1 MQRRHFIAG
10 LTALSA
16 LPITSNLARAQQ
28 ARAPISDP
36 DVLLY
41 AGIHGE
47 AFDIPPVDVS
57 LIRPDYRRQ
66 LTDYTTTER
75 PGTIVVDTAHRF
87 LYLVEEGGKAM
98 RYGVGIGRDGF
109 TWSGRGE
116 IRLKR
121 EWPTWTP
128 PTEMIVRQ
136 PELEPYRNG
145 MAPGLDNPLGA
156 RALYIFQDGRDTLYR
171 VHGTNDPATIGLAV
185 SSGCVR
191 LVNQDVIDLYSRVPV
206 GSAIVVQ
213 QTA

>member
-10 LTALSA
+10 LTAMSA
-16 LPITSNLARAQQ
+16 LPMTLNRAHAQQ
-28 ARAPISDP
+28 ATAPTADP
-36 DVLLY
+36 DALLY
-41 AGIHGE
+41 PGIHNE

-57 LIRPDYRRQ
+57 LIRPGYRRQ
-66 LTDYTTTER
+66 LTNYTTTER
-75 PGTIVVDTAHRF
+75 PGTIVVDTTHRY
-87 LYLVEEGGKAM
+87 LYLVAEDGKAM

-128 PTEMIVRQ
+128 PSEMIVRQ
-136 PELEPYRNG
+136 PELEPYRKG

-171 VHGTNDPATIGLAV
+171 VHGTSDPATIGLAV

-191 LVNQDVIDLYSRVPV
+191 LINQDVVDLYNRVAV

>member
-1 MQRRHFIAG
+1 MQRRHFLAG
-10 LTALSA
+10 LTTISA
-16 LPITSNLARAQQ
+16 LPVISNLAHAQQ
-28 ARAPISDP
+28 AVAPSYDP

-47 AFDIPPVDVS
+47 AFDIPPADVS
-57 LIRPDYRRQ
+57 LILPGYRRR
-66 LTDYTTTER
+66 TIDYTTTER
-75 PGTIVVDTAHRF
+75 PGTIVVDTGHRY
-87 LYLVEEGGKAM
+87 LYLVAEGGKAI
-98 RYGVGIGRDGF
+98 RYGIGVGRDGF

-121 EWPTWTP
+121 EWPKWTP
-128 PTEMIVRQ
+128 PAEMIVRQ

-191 LVNQDVIDLYSRVPV
+191 LMNQDVIDLYNRVPV
-206 GSAIVVQ
+206 GSQIVVQ
-213 QTA
+213 QAV

>member
-1 MQRRHFIAG
+1 MKRRHFLAG
-10 LTALSA
+10 LAAISA
-16 LPITSNLARAQQ
+16 SPITLNATLAQRVAV
-28 ARAPISDP
+28 DP
-36 DVLLY
+36 DARLY

-57 LIRPDYRRQ
+57 LIRSGFRRQ
-66 LTDYTTTER
+66 FIDYKTTER
-75 PGTIVVDTAHRF
+75 PGTIVVDTEHRY
-87 LYLVEEGGKAM
+87 LYLVGEGGSAI
-98 RYGVGIGRDGF
+98 RYGVGVGREGF

-128 PTEMIVRQ
+128 PAEMIVRQ

-171 VHGTNDPATIGLAV
+171 VHGTNDPATIGVAV

-191 LVNQDVIDLYSRVPV
+191 LLNQDVIDLYNRVPV
-206 GSAIVVQ
+206 GSQIVVQ
-213 QTA
+213 QAV

>member
-1 MQRRHFIAG
+1 MKRRHFLAG
-10 LTALSA
+10 LTAISA
-16 LPITSNLARAQQ
+16 SPITLNATLAQQ
-28 ARAPISDP
+28 VAVDP
-36 DVLLY
+36 DAWLY

-57 LIRPDYRRQ
+57 LIRSGFRRQ
-66 LTDYTTTER
+66 FIDYKTTER
-75 PGTIVVDTAHRF
+75 PGTIVVDTEHRY
-87 LYLVEEGGKAM
+87 LYLVGEGGSAI
-98 RYGVGIGRDGF
+98 RYGVGVGREGF

-128 PTEMIVRQ
+128 PAEMIVRQ

-171 VHGTNDPATIGLAV
+171 VHGTNDPATIGVAV

-191 LVNQDVIDLYSRVPV
+191 LLNQDVIDLYNRVPV
-206 GSAIVVQ
+206 GSQIVVQ
-213 QTA
+213 QAV

>member
-10 LTALSA
+10 LAALSA
-16 LPITSNLARAQQ
+16 LPITSNIARAQQ
-28 ARAPISDP
+28 AMTPISDP

-66 LTDYTTTER
+66 ITDYTTTER
-75 PGTIVVDTAHRF
+75 PGTIVVDTAHRY
-87 LYLVEEGGKAM
+87 LYLVAEGGKAM
-98 RYGVGIGRDGF
+98 RYGVGIGRDGY

-116 IRLKR
+116 IRFKR

-128 PTEMIVRQ
+128 PTEMIMRQ

-156 RALYIFQDGRDTLYR
+156 RALYIFQNGRDTLYR

-191 LVNQDVIDLYSRVPV
+191 LINQDVIDLYSRVPV

-213 QTA
+213 QAA

>member
-10 LTALSA
+10 LTAVSA
-16 LPITSNLARAQQ
+16 LPITLNLALAQSTT
-28 ARAPISDP
+28 PPDSDP
-36 DVLLY
+36 DALLY
-41 AGIHGE
+41 AGVHGE
-47 AFDIPPVDVS
+47 AFDIPPIDVS
-57 LIRPDYRRQ
+57 LIRTGYRRQ

-75 PGTIVVDTAHRF
+75 PGTIVVDTTHRY
-87 LYLVEEGGKAM
+87 LYLVAEGGKAM
-98 RYGVGIGRDGF
+98 RYGVGIGRAGF
-109 TWSGRGE
+109 TWGGRGE

-128 PTEMIVRQ
+128 PAEMIVRQ

-171 VHGTNDPATIGLAV
+171 VHGTSDPATIGLAV

-191 LVNQDVIDLYSRVPV
+191 LINQDVIDLYNRVTV
-206 GSAIVVQ
+206 GSTIVVQ
-213 QTA
+213 QA

>member
-10 LTALSA
+10 LTALSS
-16 LPITSNLARAQQ
+16 LPISAKFAHAQQ
-28 ARAPISDP
+28 GLAPVLDP
-36 DVLLY
+36 DVQMY

-47 AFDIPPVDVS
+47 EFDIPAVDVS
-57 LIRPDYRRQ
+57 LIPPGYRRQ
-66 LTDYTTTER
+66 LTDYATTER
-75 PGTIVVDTAHRF
+75 PGTLVVDSAHRY
-87 LYLVEEGGKAM
+87 LYLVQEGGKAM

-128 PTEMIVRQ
+128 PAEMIVRQ

-145 MAPGLDNPLGA
+145 MAPGLENPLGA
-156 RALYIFQDGRDTLYR
+156 RALYIFEDGRDTLYR

-191 LVNQDVIDLYSRVPV
+191 LINQDVIDLYGRVPV
-206 GSAIVVQ
+206 GSTIVVQ
-213 QTA
+213 QAA

>member
-10 LTALSA
+10 LTAMSA
-16 LPITSNLARAQQ
+16 VPITLNLAHAQQ
-28 ARAPISDP
+28 TIAPMLDP

-57 LIRPDYRRQ
+57 LIQPGYRRQ

-75 PGTIVVDTAHRF
+75 PGTIVVDTAHRY
-87 LYLVEEGGKAM
+87 LYLVAEDGKAM

-128 PTEMIVRQ
+128 PSEMIVRQ

-171 VHGTNDPATIGLAV
+171 VHGTSDPTTIGLAV

-191 LVNQDVIDLYSRVPV
+191 LINQDVVDLYNRVAV

>member
-28 ARAPISDP
+28 AMAPISDP

-57 LIRPDYRRQ
+57 LIQPDYRRQ

-87 LYLVEEGGKAM
+87 LFLVEEGGKAM

-191 LVNQDVIDLYSRVPV
+191 LINQDVIDLYSRVPV